1 MAEHLAF
8 DQLETIDLSF
18 RLSIAPRRGESGADR
33 AAVSFQPGG
42 ERFHSR
48 DTRCMSLGK
57 PVRQL
62 SLGRVG
68 VCLIAGVASAHER
81 GELACQFRD
90 GGSLRV
96 LLDTRNDR
104 SI

>member
-1 MAEHLAF
+1 MTEHLAF
-8 DQLETIDLSF
+8 DELETIDLSF
-18 RLSIAPRRGESGADR
+18 RLSIAPRGGESGADR

-42 ERFHSR
+42 EGFHGR
-48 DTRCMSLGK
+48 DARYTSLGK

-62 SLGRVG
+62 SPGRVD
-68 VCLIAGVASAHER
+68 VSLIAGVAGAHER
-81 GELACQFRD
+81 GEPAGQFCD

-104 SI
+104 G